1 MIDRDISILLA
12 EDDPDDVVLTLEGLS
27 AEKLDEHVVV
37 VNDGAEAL
45 DYVFR
50 RGSFSTRQSGDP
62 TVILLD
68 IKMPRIDGLGVLRA
82 IREDEEK
89 RQIPIVMLTSSK
101 EESDLL
107 QSYALGANAF
117 VVKPFKFE
125 DYVDVVR
132 RLGVFWGRV
141 NEPPPRNEG
150 GST

>member
-1 MIDRDISILLA
+1 MNSRDISILLA

-27 AEKLDEHVVV
+27 TEKLDEHVVV

-50 RGSFSTRQSGDP
+50 RGTFSARQSGDP

-68 IKMPRIDGLGVLRA
+68 IKMPRVDGLGVLRA
-82 IREDEEK
+82 IREDEAK

-107 QSYALGANAF
+107 ESYALGANAF

-132 RLGVFWGRV
+132 RLGAFWGRV
-141 NEPPPRNEG
+141 NEPPPRTEG
-150 GST
+150 GAT